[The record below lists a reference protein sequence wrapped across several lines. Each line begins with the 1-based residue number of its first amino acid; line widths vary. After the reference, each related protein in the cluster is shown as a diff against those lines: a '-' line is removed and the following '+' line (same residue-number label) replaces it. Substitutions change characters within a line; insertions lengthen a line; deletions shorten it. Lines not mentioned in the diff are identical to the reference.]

1 MGSLQ
6 SIDLLVF
13 LVYFVIVAGYGYWVY
28 SRKKKATVSASHDYF
43 LAEGSLTWWAIGAS
57 LIASNISAEQFIGM
71 SGNGFFVGI
80 AVAAYEWI
88 AALALIIIAV
98 WFMPVYLKNKIYTM
112 PQFLKTRYNETVS
125 LIMAIFWLLLYVF
138 VNLTSI
144 LYLGAI
150 AISGLIGPEYLH
162 AVMLALAVFSLVI
175 TLGGMKVIGYTD
187 VIQVAVLIIG
197 GFATIYFALT
207 IVSERFGV
215 GGGAIAGFKT
225 LMTQAPDHF
234 KLMLDKPTEASS
246 QEDINKYL
254 ILPGIAM
261 YFAGQW
267 IVNLNYWGCNQ
278 YITQRAL
285 GADLHTARKGIL
297 FAGFLKLM
305 MPIIVMLPGIA
316 AYVLHTGGH
325 LPELRGMDDAYS
337 AILGFLPPGLKG
349 LAVAALTAAI
359 VASLA
364 GKLNSIATIYTLD
377 IHMKYFKKNSGFDLK
392 QSVGADLASPER
404 INNPTPAQQQHSA
417 KTEKE
422 MVWIGRV
429 VAAISIGIA
438 VIFEWKDM
446 LGIAGEGGF
455 TFIQKYTGFISPGV
469 FAMFILGMFWKRTTG
484 AAAVAGLLTGFGMSI
499 FFNSFAVPLFGSE
512 TILYTAY
519 RNSEGVYEI
528 PFLINMGWAFFF
540 TMVVMIG
547 LSLFGPKVNPKAFAL
562 DKQMFKLQPSIVVM
576 IVVTLFILAAIYA
589 KFW

>member
-1 MGSLQ
+1 MNGISGLDQ
-6 SIDLLVF
+6 LIF
-13 LVYFVIVAGYGYWVY
+13 IVYFVLVSGYGYWVY
-28 SRKKKATVSASHDYF
+28 QRKKKTSVTASHDYF

-71 SGNGFFVGI
+71 SGNGYFVGI

-125 LIMAIFWLLLYVF
+125 LIMAVFWLLLYVF

-150 AISGLIGPEYLH
+150 AISGLIGPEHLH
-162 AVMLALAVFSLVI
+162 TVMLLLAVFALVI

-207 IVSERFGV
+207 IVSEKFGM
-215 GGGAIAGFKT
+215 GRDAIAGFKT
-225 LMTQAPDHF
+225 LMQQAPDHF
-234 KLMLDKPTEASS
+234 HMILQKPTAASS

-285 GADLHTARKGIL
+285 GADLQTARKGIL
-297 FAGFLKLM
+297 FAGFLKLL

-316 AYVLHTGGH
+316 AYVLHQNGH
-325 LPELRGMDDAYS
+325 LEGLRGMDDAYS
-337 AILGFLPPGLKG
+337 AILGFLPSGLKG
-349 LAVAALTAAI
+349 LAIAALTAAI

-377 IHMKYFKKNSGFDLK
+377 IHMKYFKKK
-392 QSVGADLASPER
+392 TEAVVGDNAEKKMVWVGKIAALAS
-404 INNPTPAQQQHSA
+404 
-417 KTEKE
+417 
-422 MVWIGRV
+422 
-429 VAAISIGIA
+429 IA
-438 VIFEWKDM
+438 LAVMFEWKDL
-446 LGIAGEGGF
+446 LGISGEGGF

-484 AAAVAGLLTGFGMSI
+484 TAAVAGLLTGFLLAI
-499 FFNSFAVPLFGSE
+499 FFNSFAVQLFGHE
-512 TILYTAY
+512 TLLYTAY
-519 RNSEGVYEI
+519 PNGKGGYEI

-547 LSLFGPKVNPKAFAL
+547 ISMAGPKVNPKSFAL
-562 DKQMFKLQPSIVVM
+562 DKEMFKLKPSIVAM
-576 IVVTLFILAAIYA
+576 IVVTLFILAALYI

>member
-1 MGSLQ
+1 MNGLSTLDML
-6 SIDLLVF
+6 IFV
-13 LVYFVIVAGYGYWVY
+13 VYFILVAGYGYWVY
-28 SRKKKATVSASHDYF
+28 NKKKKASITASHDYF

-71 SGNGFFVGI
+71 SGNGYFVGI

-98 WFMPVYLKNKIYTM
+98 WFIPIYLKNKIYTM

-125 LIMAIFWLLLYVF
+125 LIMAIFWLFLYVF

-144 LYLGAI
+144 LYLGAV

-162 AVMLALAVFSLVI
+162 IVMVGLAIFALII

-207 IVSERFGV
+207 IVSEKFGL
-215 GGGAIAGFKT
+215 GRDALAGFKT
-225 LMTQAPDHF
+225 LIAQAPDHF
-234 KLMLDKPTEASS
+234 HMILQKPTAATP
-246 QEDINKYL
+246 QNDVNKYL

-285 GADLHTARKGIL
+285 GADLQTARKGIL
-297 FAGFLKLM
+297 FAGFLKLL

-316 AYVLHTGGH
+316 AYVLHQNGH
-325 LPELRGMDDAYS
+325 LEGLRGMDDAYS
-337 AILGFLPPGLKG
+337 AILGFLPSGLKG
-349 LAVAALTAAI
+349 LAIAALTAAI

-364 GKLNSIATIYTLD
+364 GKLNSIGTIFTLD
-377 IHMKYFKKNSGFDLK
+377 IYMKYFRKK
-392 QSVGADLASPER
+392 PEAVVSQGDALES
-404 INNPTPAQQQHSA
+404 INAAAGKESE
-417 KTEKE
+417 EKN
-422 MVWIGRV
+422 MVWIGRMAAL
-429 VAAISIGIA
+429 AAIVLA
-438 VIFEWKDM
+438 VIFEWKDL
-446 LGIAGEGGF
+446 LGISGAGGF

-484 AAAVAGLLTGFGMSI
+484 AAAVAGLLTGFVMAI
-499 FFNSFAVPLFGSE
+499 FFNSFAVSVLGHENFM
-512 TILYTAY
+512 YTAFK
-519 RNSEGVYEI
+519 NNDGVYEI
-528 PFLINMGWAFFF
+528 PFLINMGWAFVI
-540 TMVVMIG
+540 TMLVMIFI
-547 LSLFGPKVNPKAFAL
+547 SLAGPKINPKAFNL
-562 DKQMFKLQPSIVVM
+562 DKEMFKLKPSVIAM
-576 IVVTLFILAAIYA
+576 IVATLLILAALYT

>member
-1 MGSLQ
+1 MSGISTLD
-6 SIDLLVF
+6 ILI
-13 LVYFVIVAGYGYWVY
+13 FVIYFILVAGYGYWVY
-28 SRKKKATVSASHDYF
+28 NKKKKATVTASHDYF

-71 SGNGFFVGI
+71 SGNGYFVGI

-112 PQFLKTRYNETVS
+112 PQFLKRRYNESVS

-162 AVMLALAVFSLVI
+162 VVMVGLAVFSLII

-207 IVSERFGV
+207 IVSEKFGLGSDAV
-215 GGGAIAGFKT
+215 ASFKT
-225 LMTQAPDHF
+225 LMQQAPDHF
-234 KLMLDKPTEASS
+234 HMILQKPTAASS
-246 QEDINKYL
+246 QEDVNKYL

-285 GADLHTARKGIL
+285 GADLETARKGIL
-297 FAGFLKLM
+297 FAGFLKLL

-316 AYVLHTGGH
+316 AYVLHQNGH
-325 LPELRGMDDAYS
+325 LESLRGMDDAYS
-337 AILGFLPPGLKG
+337 AILGFLPSGLKG
-349 LAVAALTAAI
+349 LAIAALTAAI

-364 GKLNSIATIYTLD
+364 GKLNSIGTIFTLD
-377 IHMKYFKKNSGFDLK
+377 IYMKYFKK
-392 QSVGADLASPER
+392 
-404 INNPTPAQQQHSA
+404 
-417 KTEKE
+417 EKVE
-422 MVWIGRV
+422 SNESKEKNMVWVGRM
-429 VAAISIGIA
+429 AALVSIAIA

-446 LGIAGEGGF
+446 LGISGEGGF

-484 AAAVAGLLTGFGMSI
+484 TAAVAGLLTGFLLAI
-499 FFNSFAVPLFGSE
+499 FFNSFAVPLMGNE
-512 TILYTAY
+512 TILYTAFK
-519 RNSEGVYEI
+519 NKDGIYEI

-547 LSLFGPKVNPKAFAL
+547 ISLGGPKVNPKAFEL
-562 DKQMFKLQPSIVVM
+562 DSEMFKVKPGILIM
-576 IVVTLFILAAIYA
+576 IVTTIMILAALYI

>member
-1 MGSLQ
+1 MSGISTFDIL
-6 SIDLLVF
+6 IFVI
-13 LVYFVIVAGYGYWVY
+13 YFVMVAGYGYWVY
-28 SRKKKATVSASHDYF
+28 NKKKKTSITASHDYF

-71 SGNGFFVGI
+71 SGNGYFVGI

-112 PQFLKTRYNETVS
+112 PQFLKTRYNESVS
-125 LIMAIFWLLLYVF
+125 LIMAVFWLLLYVF

-162 AVMLALAVFSLVI
+162 IVMVGLAVFSLII

-207 IVSERFGV
+207 IVSEKFGL
-215 GGGAIAGFKT
+215 GRDAIAGFKT
-225 LMTQAPDHF
+225 LMQQAPDHF
-234 KLMLDKPTEASS
+234 HMILQKPTAASS
-246 QEDINKYL
+246 QEDVNKYL

-285 GADLHTARKGIL
+285 GADLQTARKGIL
-297 FAGFLKLM
+297 FAGFLKLL

-316 AYVLHTGGH
+316 AYVLHQNGH
-325 LPELRGMDDAYS
+325 LPGLRGMDDAYS
-337 AILGFLPPGLKG
+337 AILGFLPSGLKG
-349 LAVAALTAAI
+349 LAIAALTAAI

-377 IHMKYFKKNSGFDLK
+377 IHMKYFRK
-392 QSVGADLASPER
+392 
-404 INNPTPAQQQHSA
+404 AQKEH
-417 KTEKE
+417 TGEKAE
-422 MVWIGRV
+422 SSMVWIGKLT
-429 VAAISIGIA
+429 AFISIAIA
-438 VIFEWKDM
+438 VIFEWQDM
-446 LGIAGEGGF
+446 LGISSEGGF

-484 AAAVAGLLTGFGMSI
+484 TAAVAGLLTGFLLAI
-499 FFNSFAVPLFGSE
+499 FFNSFAVPLLGNE
-512 TILYTAY
+512 TILYTAFK
-519 RNSEGVYEI
+519 NKEGIYEI

-540 TMVVMIG
+540 TMAIMIG
-547 LSLFGPKVNPKAFAL
+547 ISLGGPKVNPKAFEL
-562 DKQMFKLQPSIVVM
+562 DSEMFKLKPSILIM
-576 IVVTLFILAAIYA
+576 IVVTIFILAAIYI